1 MHKLDKKLNEMD
13 EELRGGKGSIISD
26 DRKKELTEAIYARE
40 GDMLGVYRSVATA
53 FCDLHDTPGQILEK
67 KAIRE
72 IAEWERA
79 RVCFY

>member
-1 MHKLDKKLNEMD
+1 MKWTKNYVVAKVVLSAM
-13 EELRGGKGSIISD
+13 
-26 DRKKELTEAIYARE
+26 RKKELTNAIYARE
-40 GDMLGVYRSVATA
+40 GDMLGAYSSVSTA
-53 FCDLHDTPGQILEK
+53 LCDLHDTPGQILEK